1 MIRRASTLFAAAI
14 LLLLPAA
21 SHATLAPYV
30 QSFEGLNISDPA
42 ALSADGWV
50 VYGNVFTANHATYL
64 YGYGPYPAPNPGGGF
79 SAIATGQG
87 GVDQGLQ
94 QLSVYNDYN
103 NTDHAKGYQIE
114 SNVYREQTIGG
125 AEGRSTWTFQFDA
138 KMGNLVSP
146 STALAFIKTINPSAG
161 YATTNFIS
169 ADMTSIPGVW
179 NTYTLSIT
187 LDPSLAGQLLQ
198 IGFATTASNYL
209 GSGVMYDNV
218 VFSKTNNVG
227 VDPARANV
235 FDLRPASPNPF
246 PGSTRIDF
254 SLPLAGSADLT
265 VYDVTGRRVA
275 TLFHGEAA
283 AGPHSATWNGHVA
296 DGRPAPAGVYRAVLQ
311 TAAGR
316 MTRSLV
322 LAH

>member
-1 MIRRASTLFAAAI
+1 MIRRASTLFAAAV
-14 LLLLPAA
+14 LLLLPVA

-42 ALSADGWV
+42 ALTVDGWV
-50 VYGNVFTANHATYL
+50 VYGNVFTADHATYL
-64 YGYGPYPAPNPGGGF
+64 YGYGPYGAPNPGGGF
-79 SAIATGQG
+79 CAIDAGQG
-87 GVDQGLQ
+87 GPDQGTQ

-114 SNVYREQTIGG
+114 SNVYREQTVGG

-138 KMGNLVSP
+138 KMGNLVAP
-146 STALAFIKTINPSAG
+146 STALAFIKTINPAAG

-169 ADMTSIPGVW
+169 VDMTAIPASW

-198 IGFATTASNYL
+198 IGFASTASHYV
-209 GSGVMYDNV
+209 GSGVFYDNV

-227 VDPARANV
+227 VEPGRANV
-235 FDLRPASPNPF
+235 LDLRPATPNPF
-246 PGSTRIDF
+246 PGSTRMDF
-254 SLPLAGSADLT
+254 SLAQAGRVDLT
-265 VYDVTGRRVA
+265 VYDVTGRRIA
-275 TLFHGEAA
+275 TLFQGEAA

-316 MTRSLV
+316 MSRNLV
-322 LAH
+322 LTH